1 MIEYSE
7 YLVLSERDAKNFKGD
22 YRSFCNF
29 KEVLELAENISRKQI
44 DTYLYMDEHYK
55 LPITLVELNKA
66 IDSVKTKKF
75 GSNTKLLRKIAL
87 QIGIRK
93 I

>member
-7 YLVLSERDAKNFKGD
+7 YLVLSERDSKNFKGD

-55 LPITLVELNKA
+55 LPITLVELK
-66 IDSVKTKKF
+66 
-75 GSNTKLLRKIAL
+75 SNPGARFMSLTRAL
-87 QIGIRK
+87 VNST
-93 I
+93 